1 VGVGSRAWSRGE
13 ERLQFSLPGLESCFD
28 VPGSNAAC
36 GAAGVSAEMA
46 DLCDENVEQLS
57 LRFGLLG
64 VHCGFGVGGCGHGEL
79 FL

>member
-1 VGVGSRAWSRGE
+1 
-13 ERLQFSLPGLESCFD
+13 
-28 VPGSNAAC
+28 
-36 GAAGVSAEMA
+36 
-46 DLCDENVEQLS
+46 LCDENVEQLS